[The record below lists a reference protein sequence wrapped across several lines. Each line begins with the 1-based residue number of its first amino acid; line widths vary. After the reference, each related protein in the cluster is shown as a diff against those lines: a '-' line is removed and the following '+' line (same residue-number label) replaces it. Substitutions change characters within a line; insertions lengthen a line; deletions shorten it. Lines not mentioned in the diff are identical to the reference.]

1 LHFAKSSLKDGVFRI
16 PGFIAMTRKERDGQI
31 DQAVRTHHSGLRY
44 FIRSLGV
51 NEAWVDDLAQET
63 FLIAHRKWEELD
75 HLDNAPAWFRKIAR
89 NLVMNEMSKAGR
101 RQRLLD
107 EKVTG
112 LLLAAESDDPAPGAF
127 EETAIRHGALR
138 ECLDELPG
146 NVRRIINARYYDDK
160 NATDIGDEF
169 SMNPASVRKLLFFA
183 RRTLAGC
190 LATKRIHTAL

>member
-1 LHFAKSSLKDGVFRI
+1 
-16 PGFIAMTRKERDGQI
+16 MTRKERDRQI
-31 DQAVRTHHSGLRY
+31 DEAVRAHHSGLRY

-63 FLIAHRKWEELD
+63 LLIAHRKWEELD
-75 HLDNAPAWFRKIAR
+75 DPDKAPAWFRGIAR
-89 NLVMNEMSKAGR
+89 NLVMNEMTKAGR

-107 EKVTG
+107 EKITG
-112 LLLAAESDDPAPGAF
+112 VLLAAEPAELAPGAF
-127 EETAIRHGALR
+127 EETVIRHEALR
-138 ECLDELPG
+138 ECLGELPV

-183 RRTLAGC
+183 RRTLAAC
-190 LATKRIHTAL
+190 LAAKQIHTAL

>member
-1 LHFAKSSLKDGVFRI
+1 
-16 PGFIAMTRKERDGQI
+16 MTRREK
-31 DQAVRTHHSGLRY
+31 DQQLDAAVRVHHSGLRY

-75 HLDNAPAWFRKIAR
+75 DPGNAAGWFRQIAR
-89 NLVMNEMSKAGR
+89 NLVMNELTKSGR

-112 LLLAAESDDPAPGAF
+112 LLIAAEPAGPAPGALQDA
-127 EETAIRHGALR
+127 EIRHEALR
-138 ECLDELPG
+138 ECLDGLPG
-146 NVRRIINARYYDDK
+146 NVRKVINARYYDDK

-169 SMNPASVRKLLFFA
+169 TKLIVTQQAYSANTRVITTSNQMVQDLLNML
-183 RRTLAGC
+183 R
-190 LATKRIHTAL
+190 